1 MGAKA
6 IFHGWAHGCIVCKRV
21 GWRTQAAPQVSVLF
35 ASIAQSSQSSFLLCI
50 LVTFRSFRVLH
61 VGFGEGR
68 IVLLF
73 VVVAV
78 AAVAAGGLVRIFF
91 LIRRGDLKYTGL
103 FRI

>member
-1 MGAKA
+1 MCSGMGAKA
-6 IFHGWAHGCIVCKRV
+6 IFYGWAHGCIVCKRV

-78 AAVAAGGLVRIFF
+78 AAGGLVRIFF
-91 LIRRGDLKYTGL
+91 LIRRGDLK
-103 FRI
+103 